1 MSQGMYATLIIVG
14 LSAFVLGIKF
24 QQQMHIIPDDGKS
37 EVTTVSQETCEE
49 FPLFALP
56 HVE

>member
-37 EVTTVSQETCEE
+37 EVTVSPQTCEE
-49 FPLFALP
+49 LPLWVD
-56 HVE
+56 HYD